1 VDGMLFSFDLA
12 SAQLAVFAHPVAHGV
27 ERAIHEAVGGEVGL
41 AGKVVERQQA
51 WLLQWAP
58 LLRRSM
64 RRCFRRC
71 NASPRARLREFG
83 FAWVALAAASGQNG
97 C

>member
-1 VDGMLFSFDLA
+1 
-12 SAQLAVFAHPVAHGV
+12 
-27 ERAIHEAVGGEVGL
+27 VGL
-41 AGKVVERQQA
+41 AGKVVEAQQA

-64 RRCFRRC
+64 RRHFCGC
-71 NASPRARLREFG
+71 NASARTTGREIG
-83 FAWVALAAASGQNG
+83 LARVALAAASGQNG